1 MSFFNELKRRN
12 VFRVGIA
19 YAVATWV
26 LIQIADILLDNFGAP
41 PWVMKSLVVALA
53 IGFFITLFF
62 AWAFELTPEGV
73 KRESEVDRTQSIA
86 QQTGQKL
93 NFMIIGLLVVALGY
107 FIWESRFASEKGS
120 EPFSRQA
127 AVQPGESA
135 EEKRALT
142 PFPQTGNPASKELT
156 LSAET
161 SRDRSIAVL
170 PFANRSN
177 KEDDLFF
184 TDGIH
189 DDLLTQLA
197 KISGLKVISRT
208 SVMKYKN
215 TEKTIPE
222 IASELGVATIL
233 EGGIQRAG
241 NRVRIN
247 AQLIEVKTDEHLW
260 AETFDREM
268 TMENIFDIQSDITR
282 HIVTAVKGE
291 LSDAES
297 EALGDMPTE
306 SLPAYEAYLHA
317 KTIMNAPDYNRE
329 KYLEA
334 EVWVKSALE
343 NDPEFALAW
352 AMMVEIHG
360 EAIWL
365 GFDDS
370 PERQLMVQDALSKAS
385 QYGPFLPETLAARA
399 EYLYRV
405 ENNFHEAEIAFRS
418 ASEAKPGDAGLRV
431 RLALTERRT
440 GKWEQAVESFQ
451 QAIDLDTDNLQAR
464 TNLVETLINMGE
476 FERVE
481 PLVNAWIEKYPQ
493 SMDLRS
499 YKTMI
504 LVLGHG
510 DLEAA
515 RNWHGQMQ
523 ANSGVAY
530 FGVASSLP
538 LYERDYPSA
547 IDIWNDPEFA
557 PLADNPAGRVTIMVS
572 NSQSY
577 MLANNGEKAQELARQ
592 AIEEALKLE
601 PESDLS
607 NAFVL
612 SDLAVAYLLTGQ
624 PDKALETSLKA
635 LALYPESRDSLNGV
649 HISNTHA
656 WIMAKAGL
664 RDEAL
669 AEIKRLLYTPAGMD
683 RWDLYLN
690 PLWDFFRD
698 DERFNELI
706 KPRNLEEA
714 RS

>member
-1 MSFFNELKRRN
+1 MNFLEELKRRN
-12 VFRVGIA
+12 VIRVGIA
-19 YAVATWV
+19 YVVVAWLVAQVAGFAIET
-26 LIQIADILLDNFGAP
+26 FGAP
-41 PWVMKSLVVALA
+41 DWALKIFVVFLML
-53 IGFFITLFF
+53 GFPIVVLF
-62 AWAFELTPEGV
+62 AWAFEMTPEGI
-73 KRESEVDRTQSIA
+73 KLEKNVDRSQSITP
-86 QQTGQKL
+86 QTGKRL
-93 NFMIIGLLVVALGY
+93 NNTILILMALAIAFLLFDKFSAPAKPGSGHFSEQALGE
-107 FIWESRFASEKGS
+107 IAATNEKS
-120 EPFSRQA
+120 
-127 AVQPGESA
+127 
-135 EEKRALT
+135 ALT
-142 PFPQTGNPASKELT
+142 PIEAEDEAQPAISNN
-156 LSAET
+156 
-161 SRDRSIAVL
+161 SIAVL

-222 IASELGVATIL
+222 IAAELGVATIL

-247 AQLIEVKTDEHLW
+247 AQLIDVKTDEHLW

-282 HIVTAVKGE
+282 HIVMAVKGE
-291 LSDAES
+291 LSDEES
-297 EALGDMPTE
+297 EALGDMPTA
-306 SLPAYEAYLHA
+306 SLAAYEAYLHA
-317 KTIMNAPDYNRE
+317 KTIMIAPDYNRE

-334 EVWVKSALE
+334 EVWVKNALE

-360 EAIWL
+360 EAIWM

-370 PERQLMVQDALSKAS
+370 PERIRMVQDALSKAS
-385 QYGPFLPETLAARA
+385 QYGPFLPETLAARG

-405 ENNFHEAEIAFRS
+405 ENNYHEAEIAFRS

-451 QAIDLDTDNLQAR
+451 QAIDLDPDNLQAR
-464 TNLVETLINMGE
+464 TTLVETLIYMGE

-493 SMDLRS
+493 SMDLKS
-499 YKTMI
+499 YKTSI
-504 LVLGHG
+504 LLLGHG
-510 DLEAA
+510 NVEAA
-515 RNWHGQMQ
+515 RNWHGQVQ

-530 FGVASSLP
+530 FYPATILP
-538 LYERDYPSA
+538 WYERDYPSA
-547 IDIWNDPEFA
+547 IDIWNTPEFA

-607 NAFVL
+607 HAFVL

-669 AEIKRLLYTPAGMD
+669 AEIERLLNTPAGMD

-698 DERFNELI
+698 DERFNELT
-706 KPRNLEEA
+706 KPLNLKEA
-714 RS
+714 KQ

>member
-1 MSFFNELKRRN
+1 MSLFDELKRRN
-12 VFRVGIA
+12 VFKVGIA

-73 KRESEVDRTQSIA
+73 KRESEVDRSQSIA
-86 QQTGQKL
+86 SQTGKKLNNTILVLLALAVAYLLFDKFSGKAQPGTNHFSQQTSAQTTDGNEKS
-93 NFMIIGLLVVALGY
+93 ALSPVEA
-107 FIWESRFASEKGS
+107 IAQAKNEA
-120 EPFSRQA
+120 EPA
-127 AVQPGESA
+127 I
-135 EEKRALT
+135 T
-142 PFPQTGNPASKELT
+142 DN
-156 LSAET
+156 
-161 SRDRSIAVL
+161 SIAVL
-170 PFANRSN
+170 PFANRSRD
-177 KEDDLFF
+177 EDDAFF
-184 TDGIH
+184 SDGIH

-197 KISGLKVISRT
+197 KIKDLKVISRT
-208 SVMKYKN
+208 SVMKYRG
-215 TEKTIPE
+215 TQMTIPE
-222 IASELGVATIL
+222 IASELGVSRIL

-247 AQLIEVKTDEHLW
+247 AQLIDVKTDEHLW

-282 HIVTAVKGE
+282 HIVMAVKGE
-291 LSDAES
+291 LSDEES
-297 EALGDMPTE
+297 EALGDMPTA
-306 SLPAYEAYLHA
+306 SLAAYEAYLHA
-317 KTIMNAPDYNRE
+317 KTIMIAPDYNKE

-334 EVWVKSALE
+334 EVWVKNALE

-360 EAIWL
+360 EAIWM

-370 PERQLMVQDALSKAS
+370 PERIRMVQDALSKAS
-385 QYGPFLPETLAARA
+385 QYGPFLPETLAARG

-405 ENNFHEAEIAFRS
+405 ENNYHEAEIAFRS

-451 QAIDLDTDNLQAR
+451 QAIDLDPDNLQAR
-464 TNLVETLINMGE
+464 TTLVETLNYMGE

-493 SMDLRS
+493 SMDLKS
-499 YKTMI
+499 YKTSI
-504 LVLGHG
+504 LLLGHG
-510 DLEAA
+510 NVEAA
-515 RNWHGQMQ
+515 RNWHGQVQ

-530 FGVASSLP
+530 YYPATILP
-538 LYERDYPSA
+538 WYERDYPSA
-547 IDIWNDPEFA
+547 IDIWNTPEFA
-557 PLADNPAGRVTIMVS
+557 PLADNPAGRVTIKVS

-607 NAFVL
+607 HAFVL

-649 HISNTHA
+649 HISNSHA

-669 AEIKRLLYTPAGMD
+669 AEIERLLNTPAGMG

-698 DERFNELI
+698 DERFNALI
-706 KPRNLEEA
+706 RPVNLDEA
-714 RS
+714 KQ